1 MEAMFDLAT
10 QPPAI
15 DDAPAAVSLQTG
27 PGRIEFRDV
36 HFGYGDGRQLL
47 QGVSCTVEPNT
58 TLAIVGASG
67 CGKSTILRLLFRFY
81 DVSRGAVLVDGVD
94 VRDVTLHSLR
104 ESLGVVPQVS
114 HLAL

>member
-47 QGVSCTVEPNT
+47 QGVSFAGSIIHIYKYVYIYTHTHIE
-58 TLAIVGASG
+58 
-67 CGKSTILRLLFRFY
+67 RE
-81 DVSRGAVLVDGVD
+81 
-94 VRDVTLHSLR
+94 RDR
-104 ESLGVVPQVS
+104 
-114 HLAL
+114 